1 MGDRETGRQSE
12 KDKVLQGKTRQ
23 SDDETASEVREPK
36 SAKASGSKGL
46 LRRAKLFLIA
56 DFLVVILVF
65 LGAVWY
71 AVREYMETPPYLD
84 EARFPVRGIDI
95 SSHNGMMNLEA
106 ARADG
111 IEFAFIKAS
120 EGESFGDPNFALNHE
135 KATAAGMKV
144 GAYHFFRFDVEGVP
158 QAINFLKRVGNRNLD
173 LGLVVDVEETGNAK
187 GVDPALI
194 TDRLSAM
201 VEYLSMKGYHVTLY
215 SNRDGY
221 YELLDNSFGDRPL
234 WICSFS
240 NPPIARDWSF
250 WQYSH
255 KGRVKG
261 IKGNVDLN
269 AFNGSRNEWFDHLSK
284 MHGEQFDLHN
294 KSYRH

>member
-23 SDDETASEVREPK
+23 SDDETASAVREPK

-144 GAYHFFRFDVEGVP
+144 GAYHFSDSMWRECRKPSISSKGWATGIWTSAWWWMLRKP
-158 QAINFLKRVGNRNLD
+158 AMPRVWTR
-173 LGLVVDVEETGNAK
+173 
-187 GVDPALI
+187 
-194 TDRLSAM
+194 R
-201 VEYLSMKGYHVTLY
+201 
-215 SNRDGY
+215 
-221 YELLDNSFGDRPL
+221 
-234 WICSFS
+234 
-240 NPPIARDWSF
+240 
-250 WQYSH
+250 
-255 KGRVKG
+255 
-261 IKGNVDLN
+261 
-269 AFNGSRNEWFDHLSK
+269 
-284 MHGEQFDLHN
+284 
-294 KSYRH
+294 